1 MELAIYLAAVIPS
14 LAIAIVLVL
23 DLFPYYKR
31 SRQMYAFSVFPNDLA
46 GFVGHEIAFDY
57 NPLHAST
64 GGNVAVDR
72 YSGTI
77 EAVKEA
83 ANNDIVTVRMADNR
97 GYRSFVIN
105 RMSRV
110 AIVE

>member
-1 MELAIYLAAVIPS
+1 MQLIIYLAAVIPS
-14 LAIAIVLVL
+14 LAIAVALVL

-31 SRQMYAFSVFPNDLA
+31 IRQMYAFSVFPNDLA
-46 GFVGHEIAFDY
+46 SFVGHEMTFDY

-77 EAVKEA
+77 EAIKEA
-83 ANNDIVTVRMADNR
+83 ANNDIVTVKMADGR
-97 GYRSFVIN
+97 GFRSFVIN